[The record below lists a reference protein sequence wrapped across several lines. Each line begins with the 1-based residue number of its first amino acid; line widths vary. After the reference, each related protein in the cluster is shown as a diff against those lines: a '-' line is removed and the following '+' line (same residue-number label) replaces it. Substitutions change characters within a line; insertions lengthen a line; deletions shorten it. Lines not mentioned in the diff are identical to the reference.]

1 MSDELF
7 IGMFPGRLRRGVN
20 AALVNIINGSMDI
33 LHTMRTPYP
42 PAIRQTLELVLATGK
57 RPGRDVSALL
67 DDNLGRFF
75 ARVAQNLVR
84 EAGLE
89 MRDVGA
95 IGVQGQAVWQE
106 PDAETPVVVELAN
119 PALIARG
126 TATTVVAD
134 FRSAGV
140 ESGGQGAPL
149 APLLHQHLFFCST
162 ENRAV
167 VDLGETA
174 HLTTLAACGGVSVF
188 ECGPGNCLMDG
199 WTQRHLHKDSDST
212 GSWASKGVVD
222 AGLLQRLL
230 DDDYFSLPAPGA
242 KGLEYFNM
250 DWLDKHLSG
259 ASLPPE
265 TVQTTLAELTAVSI
279 ANRLQGAARPDRLL
293 VCGPGA
299 HNAFLMRRISAALP
313 EAIVEPTTRHGADP
327 GWVDGLLFAWLAQQ
341 RLKQVAQHNRQI
353 TGAGQAVMLGEVF
366 APPE

>member
-7 IGMFPGRLRRGVN
+7 IGMFPGRSRRDVN
-20 AALVNIINGSMDI
+20 AALVNIINGSMDV
-33 LHTMRTPYP
+33 LHAISTPYP
-42 PAIRQTLELVLATGK
+42 PAVRQTLEQVLATGR
-57 RPGRDVSALL
+57 RPDRDVSALL

-89 MRDVGA
+89 MRDVRA

-106 PDAETPVVVELAN
+106 PDAEPPMVVELAN
-119 PALIARG
+119 PTLIAKG
-126 TATTVVAD
+126 TATAVVVN
-134 FRSAGV
+134 FRSADV

-162 ENRAV
+162 ENRAIV
-167 VDLGETA
+167 ALGETA
-174 HLTTLAACGGVSVF
+174 HLTILPAGGGLSAI

-199 WTQRHLHKDSDST
+199 WTKRHLHKDSDSA
-212 GSWASKGVVD
+212 GNWASKSVVD
-222 AGLLQRLL
+222 PCLLQRLL

-242 KGLEYFNM
+242 IGLEYFNM
-250 DWLDKHLSG
+250 DWLDRHLSG
-259 ASLPPE
+259 ASLPPG

-279 ANRLQGAARPDRLL
+279 ANRLQGTARPDRLL

-313 EAIVEPTTRHGADP
+313 DTIVEPTTRHGADP
-327 GWVDGLLFAWLAQQ
+327 DWVDGLLFAWLAQQ
-341 RLKQVAQHNRQI
+341 RLEQVTQDTRQI
-353 TGAGQAVMLGEVF
+353 TGAGQPLMLGEVF